1 MTSASQRPA
10 RAWSWI
16 AVTLTGLLCVL
27 PLPAAAAEYWED
39 AVAHIEADRYPQAL
53 VELDRLLAER
63 PADSFVLRLKGF
75 VLIALDRDPEA
86 IPVLEEAVAT
96 DPDDTAAHYYLGQAY
111 GYSGYIGQA
120 IERLEYVRRVA
131 PGSRYAAASEDLL
144 ARLYNLAATTGAG
157 YSERRWEASFQG
169 GWKYDDNVPARAD
182 DDPDSSPTDS
192 TSFTLSGYG
201 KYELLRL
208 DELAVPVRA
217 GAEISGYQ
225 SIHSRD
231 VFEAYDLTSATG
243 RLFAYA
249 RGDVAEM
256 PWSLNT
262 DVGAT
267 RAWLDEDPYS
277 IEYFVGLTADLQ
289 LNDYVIPS
297 IGYRYTDMDFE
308 NDSASPEFFS
318 RDGQEQVAS
327 AGANVYLLDN
337 RLILGATYRYTSS
350 DTDGT
355 QFEVD
360 SHGVDSF
367 IYATLPAG
375 FNLTLRGSYSEED
388 YEEFVPDPT
397 RLDDVVTLGATVD
410 RELLDGLEVSVS
422 YTNTEAD
429 SNRDF
434 AEYDREVVDLAV
446 RYAF

>member
-1 MTSASQRPA
+1 MTSAVLRPA
-10 RAWSWI
+10 GAWPWI
-16 AVTLTGLLCVL
+16 AATLAGLLCVL
-27 PLPAAAAEYWED
+27 PPPAAAAEYWED
-39 AVAHIEADRYPQAL
+39 AVTHIEADRYAQAL
-53 VELDRLLAER
+53 AELDRLLAER
-63 PADSFVLRLKGF
+63 PADSFLLRLKGF
-75 VLIALDRDPEA
+75 VLIALDRDPQA
-86 IPVLEEAVAT
+86 IPVLEEAVT
-96 DPDDTAAHYYLGQAY
+96 SDPDDIAAHYYLGQAY

-120 IERLEYVRRVA
+120 IERLEHVRQA
-131 PGSRYAAASEDLL
+131 AAGSRYAAASEELL
-144 ARLYNLAATTGAG
+144 ERLYNLAASTGTG
-157 YSERRWEASFQG
+157 YSEQRLEASIQA

-192 TSFTLSGYG
+192 TSVTLSGYG
-201 KYELLRL
+201 KYEFLRM

-225 SIHSRD
+225 SIHNRE

-249 RGDVAEM
+249 RGDVAEK
-256 PWSLNT
+256 PWTLNA
-262 DVGAT
+262 DAGAT

-277 IEYFVGLTADLQ
+277 IEYFVGITADLQ

-308 NDSASPEFFS
+308 DDTESPEYFS
-318 RDGQEQVAS
+318 RDGREHVAS
-327 AGANVYLLDN
+327 AGATVYLLDN

-350 DTDGT
+350 DTEGT
-355 QFEVD
+355 QFQVD
-360 SHGVDSF
+360 SHGVASF

-410 RELLDGLEVSVS
+410 REFLDGLEVSVS
-422 YTNTEAD
+422 YTTTEAD
-429 SNRDF
+429 SNRNF